1 MLSPYRVLDLTTERG
16 LLCGQMLA
24 DLGADVIKVEPPGGS
39 LARRLGPFVGDE
51 PHPERSLVW
60 WAYNR
65 NKRGITLD
73 LEQGEGQQ
81 LLCRLAAHADFLIES
96 DAPGTLAARCLGPA
110 DLAAVNSRLIYISIS
125 PFGQTGPKAHDAASD
140 LTVMAASGPLFMTG
154 DADRP
159 PLRVSVPQAFL
170 HASAEAAAAALVALH
185 ERHRSG
191 LGQHV
196 DVSAQQAVTL
206 ATQSGS
212 LAAAVGWFETER
224 VGGGAAVGPI
234 ELRFVF
240 PARDGHVSITFVFG
254 AAIGRFTRR
263 LMEWVHDEG
272 GCDVAT
278 RDKDWEHY
286 FELLLS
292 GQEPFAELD
301 RLKNVVADFTRTR
314 TKADLLTAARARS
327 LLIAPVA
334 TVAEVVGSEQLA
346 ARGYWQPVEHPELD
360 RIFRYPG
367 PFARPSATPLTY
379 RRRPPLVGEHNR
391 EVYVGELGLDE
402 DELAALRTK
411 GIV

>member
-16 LLCGQMLA
+16 LLCGQILA

-39 LARRLGPFVGDE
+39 PARRLGPFVGDE
-51 PHPERSLVW
+51 PHLERSLVW

-73 LEQGEGQQ
+73 LEHVEGRA
-81 LLCRLAAHADFLIES
+81 LLRRLAARADFLIES
-96 DAPGTLAARCLGPA
+96 DAPGTLAARGLGPA
-110 DLAAVNSRLIYISIS
+110 DLAAVNPRLIYVSIS
-125 PFGQTGPKAHDAASD
+125 PFGQTGPKAGYAASD

-170 HASAEAAAAALVALH
+170 HASAEAAAAALIALH

-196 DVSAQQAVTL
+196 DVSAQQAVAL

-212 LAAAVGWFETER
+212 LAAAVGWLETDR
-224 VGGGAAVGPI
+224 VAGGAAIGPLA
-234 ELRFVF
+234 LRFVF
-240 PARDGHVSITFVFG
+240 PASDGHVSITLVFG
-254 AAIGRFTRR
+254 ASIGRFTRR
-263 LMEWVHDEG
+263 LMEWVHEDG
-272 GCDVAT
+272 GCDAAT
-278 RDKDWEHY
+278 RDKDWDHY

-301 RLKNVVADFTRTR
+301 RVKQVVADFTSTR
-314 TKADLLTAARARS
+314 TKADLLTTALARG

-334 TVAEVVGSEQLA
+334 TVAEVVESEQLA
-346 ARGYWQPVEHPELD
+346 ARGYWQLIEHPELE
-360 RIFRYPG
+360 RTFRYPG

-379 RRRPPLVGEHNR
+379 RHRPPLVGEHNR
-391 EVYVGELGLDE
+391 EIYVGDLGLGDK
-402 DELAALRTK
+402 ELAALRTK
-411 GIV
+411 GVV